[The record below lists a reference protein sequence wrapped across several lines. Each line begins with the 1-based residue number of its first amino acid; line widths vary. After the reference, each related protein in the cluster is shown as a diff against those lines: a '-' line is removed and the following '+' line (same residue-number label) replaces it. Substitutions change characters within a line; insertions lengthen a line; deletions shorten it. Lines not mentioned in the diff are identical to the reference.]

1 MSKNEKKK
9 TSASNT
15 RKVESKPKAVSKPKV
30 ESKPKKPVSP
40 EEMTGKMPYTPVGVK
55 KRVLG
60 RRVKIAIISSVATV
74 AVAGAAVGSVLLFS
88 NKGINIK
95 YMVNGKEETMSIK
108 KGTKISDI
116 AFPEA
121 VPGYVFDGWYKDPG
135 LTIRY
140 SDDKVLEEDCELYPR
155 FVPGEFRIT
164 YFSNDGKYNTN
175 EKIAKGYHRGL
186 VQSTNTKQTLITPKG
201 R

>member
-15 RKVESKPKAVSKPKV
+15 RKVESKPKAVSKPKVESKPKAVSKPKV

-60 RRVKIAIISSVATV
+60 RKAKIAIISSVATV
-74 AVAGAAVGSVLLFS
+74 AVAGAAVGSVLLLS

-95 YMVNGKEETMSIK
+95 YMVNGK
-108 KGTKISDI
+108 
-116 AFPEA
+116 
-121 VPGYVFDGWYKDPG
+121 
-135 LTIRY
+135 
-140 SDDKVLEEDCELYPR
+140 
-155 FVPGEFRIT
+155 
-164 YFSNDGKYNTN
+164 
-175 EKIAKGYHRGL
+175 
-186 VQSTNTKQTLITPKG
+186 
-201 R
+201 